1 MTLLEKVQEL
11 QSIKPPLSQE
21 DFNSKLNA
29 YKASQPKEELKEDA
43 KVDSKETKDKPESNT
58 ETEGKTNDSA
68 NADQGVESGKST
80 KSDSESG
87 DLQPSEKNDF
97 DFLNGNLDEVF
108 GSTSSNL
115 NNKLQP
121 EQPSKE
127 QQEAWDKATS
137 VAKPNET
144 YNEGSWDYKYE
155 LTDDGPIYS
164 AKKKDSEDW
173 KVQTVDDSVS
183 NIASMF
189 GHNNLDRSKYA
200 ESNSVLESAKKLNLI
215 TDLEGDASKITKDAA
230 NVDKE
235 FLEVA
240 DIYEKDIKLNEEE
253 LTTIADD
260 AVLFYDENQLIP
272 EEKEEQY
279 IIQKTG
285 NIRTRTVK
293 TGEMIP
299 NPDFDVSLKGSLSNK
314 AAQEIADK
322 KRIPLDELNL
332 EDPEIKKAI
341 RDKVISNRAD
351 EQGDKKEQRKMT
363 DFIDSVPSD
372 FSLSKLGSWL
382 AENISAGPVKTDI
395 IDATDVWDKGKLQKT
410 MTAFQENKSSKLNT
424 QQTDILDF
432 ATKVEVNL
440 ELLEQSFDAV
450 QNAEYQTP
458 SQVASANKTLKQ
470 LSAQRNK
477 MFELLKGKYKE
488 LDDSI
493 ENSEDVG
500 EYINKLERN
509 HSLIPILINNAENSA
524 IDMGQGIET
533 LAFKVAN
540 LPNDI
545 EKLTGVDTQMFNPVW
560 QMGGK
565 YLVNGWG
572 EKRGDVHK
580 KIDKYK
586 EMLMGDISEGLSIE
600 DLETGADWG
609 KYLMAT
615 TGSLVPQMATM
626 VATGGAGVYLV
637 TATAGGGKLRQYES
651 EMEGSKKEHAAWV
664 KQKPNKQEGDSE
676 EYYQDRIRRWKESEP
691 AKIDYNAAEMWGG
704 ALTSMGAEFV
714 GGKLIAM
721 PMINRAKAFKG
732 LGVKAGFTKEFA
744 RKFGAQAYSYVGD
757 VASEGIEEV
766 FAEGAGNLYDRFI
779 LGKDVNIFDG
789 WKDNFFAGSLM
800 ANGFKAPAL
809 FAPYV
814 SSVQTPG
821 DLTNIKQKQD
831 KIKGIINTI
840 QQNPKMSKTT
850 KDLLESDIVQNTVE
864 INNSMVNSMNRYS
877 NMPREDINVL
887 GNIDQQTFKI
897 DNQIKAVL
905 SDKGIEVGKDK
916 LISDLQNKKL
926 DLQGQKNELIEK
938 YVDKEAE
945 STVDGKLVVP
955 TNRQIQEGSEVVAN
969 QLGDTGITRFDN
981 TEDLLGGFETL
992 KAQGIQLEVT
1002 RDPDT
1007 NEILPA
1013 EDQGYGL
1020 IATLPNGTQQVIINN
1035 ASSEADGVIPAD
1047 KHEVFHAFAS
1057 KVDPDKKLKMGMDL
1071 YDSLQNDSNITVDI
1085 DTKGLLDQYKEDLD
1099 DGSISEADFYEEVM
1113 AVTSDALTP
1122 DSKGNTG
1129 IKIKEVSALKALGN
1143 KILETVGWK
1152 QSFKDGNQVLDFLK
1166 AFNKDVISGK
1176 GLSQETLDTA
1186 GVTLDE
1192 VDMGL
1197 NDDAVDL
1204 GTVKKSQKLTS
1215 EQDQKA
1221 QDKVKEIQELQEEAN
1236 ELAEKYKRYKKDSE
1250 GNVLKDKQGNPIL
1263 DPIKGPKQQRL
1274 EKELA
1279 ADIKPTVDSFVESR
1293 TKALYDPIAPDAK
1306 KNVTRQEFV
1315 ESMKSDITTMVS
1327 SEFEAKQP
1335 LEKFITSRGYLR
1347 ASSLA
1352 ERLGVKSVEEGITQG
1367 MEAAEGVAAEDTTV
1381 AKETKDTS
1389 SKIKPSS
1396 FISNEAVAKI
1406 KEQVQEK
1413 IKGIDPKNLTF
1424 KKLGD
1429 LAPEIIAQ
1437 ELGIPVKKLTS
1448 PTANLSKGDATAIQ
1462 QFVNKNADKL
1472 LKILPEGAVVEAAT
1486 DKLLGTSTGVPKG
1499 LLNAFYTK
1507 QARLGKGAGL
1517 APFKLNKGI
1526 SKADFLETFG
1536 IVEGKKAEGFDA
1548 RSPQAQAL
1556 KGIASLYGKLVTN
1569 EIVRSDIDLSLEA
1582 KQDVA
1587 AGKNRA
1593 MASKKPKGRGIKQ
1606 QIHQDSGKDLVSKTV
1621 DSLTRTDGISAGFGN
1636 ALLPYI
1642 VTSYNLSS
1650 GGNSARPNYVAITDA
1665 SKTRDKDKAKTEKA
1679 LEDGEIVDLSKL
1691 RGQIRDLGLSESGPQ
1706 FTNAQLKEM
1715 SLAVR
1720 ASSRSSI
1727 AKNQDNI
1734 EAINSGKNSFYDGF
1748 YKAYDANPSANLPG
1762 LKQIIYPADQSSN
1775 ATTGRKLAT
1784 AANDANIGD
1793 RTPYLEHWL
1802 PYGQWALTTIST
1814 FDMPQASRDAW
1825 KKFANEHYYQENIS
1839 SDTQTAVDKTYPITL
1854 ESGEVV
1860 VWKSKDQNHPLLDE
1874 QLTKFRETGDVKY
1887 LDEASKLSDIRKYPG
1902 VKVHTEVNPFKHGR
1916 YGVTDA
1922 VKYGIQV
1929 SPSLQANPNVQHVAS
1944 ALIHE
1949 VIVGN
1954 ITSSTAQK
1962 RMDAYKPI
1970 GKLQA
1975 KASKKN
1981 TFMFGAKINTDMT
1994 IQEQID
2000 VLGTYDKAATLGRKL
2015 DQPVR
2020 KIRVFDFDDTL
2031 ARTKSNV
2038 LYTMPDGTTGKI
2050 DAATFAKEAGNME
2063 AEGVEWDFSE
2073 FSKVMQG
2080 SKGPLLDVAKIIA
2093 DKRGTDDVFVLT
2105 ARPADAAGPIKE
2117 FLASMGL
2124 DIPLANITGL
2134 GDGAPSAKG
2143 NWIAQKAADG
2153 YNDFYFA
2160 DDHTGNVKAVKEV
2173 LDQIDVKSKVQ
2184 LAKASKKKV
2193 FNEIF
2198 NDIIEDSTGIESYKT
2213 YSPARAQTIG
2223 ASKGKWNFLI
2233 PASAEDFT
2241 GLLYRTLGKGKK
2253 GDAQMAFYKTNL
2265 LDPYNKAEI
2274 AVVNAKIQAA
2284 NDFKALKSN
2293 LKTLPKSLS
2302 KLTGI
2307 GGFTFSNAVRVAA
2320 WTRQGME
2327 VPGLSKRDVKEL
2339 NDFVSKDA
2347 ELNTFVDELIKIQKG
2362 KPYPKPKDSWLAGS
2376 ITTDITQEIEK
2387 VNRKEYM
2394 QEFLENADIIF
2405 SEENLSKLEAAYG
2418 SKYVEA
2424 LKDNLRRMKSGSNRP
2439 IGGSRVANQ
2448 VLDWLNNSVGAVMF
2462 LNTRSAILQTL
2473 SAVNFIQVSGPN
2485 NILAAGKAFA
2495 NQKQYWGDFMTLMNS
2510 PYLVERRNGLK
2521 INVSE
2526 SEIADAVAESSNKP
2540 KAALAFLLSKGFVMT
2555 RFADSFAIAS
2565 GGSTFY
2571 RNTVDALVKGG
2582 MDQKAAEK
2590 QAFDEFRALSEESQ
2604 QSSNPSKISQQQA
2617 SGAGRVILAF
2627 ANTPMQYARIIKRSS
2642 QDLINGRGDWKT
2654 NVSKIAYYGVM
2665 QNVIFNS
2672 LQTALFA
2679 LAFDDE
2685 EDEEKKDAK
2694 LKSKTGRIVNGMVDS
2709 LLKGGGIAGVAVGS
2723 LKNALMTIAEE
2734 NDKKSPDFSKAIDD
2748 LIGFSPP
2755 LSAKFRKLKGAAN
2768 TFSWNRKEI
2777 KEEGFNLNNP
2787 AYLASAQVISGLTN
2801 IPVDRAIKKLNNIRS
2816 IFSDTSAKWQ
2826 KVALGLGWSTWDV
2839 GLPFYGVKDKE
2850 VETPETILRDKIITL
2865 KKDTNT
2871 KEQKQMLLDLG
2882 LSKKDIKKL
2891 KYEEDRVKKII
2902 ALQNKKKK

>member
-68 NADQGVESGKST
+68 SADQGVESGKST

-240 DIYEKDIKLNEEE
+240 EIYEKDIKLNEEE

-279 IIQKTG
+279 VIQKTG

-424 QQTDILDF
+424 QQTGILDF

-637 TATAGGGKLRQYES
+637 TATAGGGKFRQYES
-651 EMEGSKKEHAAWV
+651 EIEGSKKEHAAWL
-664 KQKPNKQEGDSE
+664 KQEPKKEEGDSE
-676 EYYQDRIRRWKESEP
+676 EYYQDKIRRWNESEP

-1020 IATLPNGTQQVIINN
+1020 IATLPDGTQQVVINN

-1047 KHEVFHAFAS
+1047 KHETFHAFAS

-1085 DTKGLLDQYKEDLD
+1085 DTKGLLDQYKKDLD

-1204 GTVKKSQKLTS
+1204 GTVKKSQKPNISPRGVELTGL
-1215 EQDQKA
+1215 
-1221 QDKVKEIQELQEEAN
+1221 VKEGLITN
-1236 ELAEKYKRYKKDSE
+1236 EGL
-1250 GNVLKDKQGNPIL
+1250 I
-1263 DPIKGPKQQRL
+1263 
-1274 EKELA
+1274 
-1279 ADIKPTVDSFVESR
+1279 DIINS
-1293 TKALYDPIAPDAK
+1293 
-1306 KNVTRQEFV
+1306 
-1315 ESMKSDITTMVS
+1315 
-1327 SEFEAKQP
+1327 
-1335 LEKFITSRGYLR
+1335 
-1347 ASSLA
+1347 
-1352 ERLGVKSVEEGITQG
+1352 
-1367 MEAAEGVAAEDTTV
+1367 
-1381 AKETKDTS
+1381 
-1389 SKIKPSS
+1389 PSS
-1396 FISNEAVAKI
+1396 
-1406 KEQVQEK
+1406 
-1413 IKGIDPKNLTF
+1413 
-1424 KKLGD
+1424 
-1429 LAPEIIAQ
+1429 
-1437 ELGIPVKKLTS
+1437 
-1448 PTANLSKGDATAIQ
+1448 
-1462 QFVNKNADKL
+1462 
-1472 LKILPEGAVVEAAT
+1472 
-1486 DKLLGTSTGVPKG
+1486 
-1499 LLNAFYTK
+1499 
-1507 QARLGKGAGL
+1507 
-1517 APFKLNKGI
+1517 
-1526 SKADFLETFG
+1526 
-1536 IVEGKKAEGFDA
+1536 
-1548 RSPQAQAL
+1548 
-1556 KGIASLYGKLVTN
+1556 
-1569 EIVRSDIDLSLEA
+1569 
-1582 KQDVA
+1582 
-1587 AGKNRA
+1587 
-1593 MASKKPKGRGIKQ
+1593 
-1606 QIHQDSGKDLVSKTV
+1606 
-1621 DSLTRTDGISAGFGN
+1621 
-1636 ALLPYI
+1636 
-1642 VTSYNLSS
+1642 
-1650 GGNSARPNYVAITDA
+1650 
-1665 SKTRDKDKAKTEKA
+1665 
-1679 LEDGEIVDLSKL
+1679 
-1691 RGQIRDLGLSESGPQ
+1691 
-1706 FTNAQLKEM
+1706 
-1715 SLAVR
+1715 
-1720 ASSRSSI
+1720 
-1727 AKNQDNI
+1727 
-1734 EAINSGKNSFYDGF
+1734 
-1748 YKAYDANPSANLPG
+1748 
-1762 LKQIIYPADQSSN
+1762 
-1775 ATTGRKLAT
+1775 
-1784 AANDANIGD
+1784 
-1793 RTPYLEHWL
+1793 
-1802 PYGQWALTTIST
+1802 
-1814 FDMPQASRDAW
+1814 
-1825 KKFANEHYYQENIS
+1825 
-1839 SDTQTAVDKTYPITL
+1839 TAVDKFGAIDAVVESNWPVISKGLKFNPTGTIPMADVKTAVTEQMQGIFPGRNKPLMADFNAGTAQVNTYLGSLMGVRQAEILQRASEIAATSTDSSSIDSDQAKQVVDTSTTTSSSDTSKSDKVAKKPTETTQYSDTNL
-1854 ESGEVV
+1854 ENLGVET
-1860 VWKSKDQNHPLLDE
+1860 QE
-1874 QLTKFRETGDVKY
+1874 QLELQTTEAVQDSFKDNEVTRFGETRNIPQ
-1887 LDEASKLSDIRKYPG
+1887 AIADI
-1902 VKVHTEVNPFKHGR
+1902 
-1916 YGVTDA
+1916 YG
-1922 VKYGIQV
+1922 K
-1929 SPSLQANPNVQHVAS
+1929 
-1944 ALIHE
+1944 
-1949 VIVGN
+1949 
-1954 ITSSTAQK
+1954 
-1962 RMDAYKPI
+1962 
-1970 GKLQA
+1970 
-1975 KASKKN
+1975 
-1981 TFMFGAKINTDMT
+1981 MFGINPQT
-1994 IQEQID
+1994 I
-2000 VLGTYDKAATLGRKL
+2000 VDKTRNY
-2015 DQPVR
+2015 Q
-2020 KIRVFDFDDTL
+2020 
-2031 ARTKSNV
+2031 N
-2038 LYTMPDGTTGKI
+2038 Y
-2050 DAATFAKEAGNME
+2050 
-2063 AEGVEWDFSE
+2063 
-2073 FSKVMQG
+2073 
-2080 SKGPLLDVAKIIA
+2080 
-2093 DKRGTDDVFVLT
+2093 
-2105 ARPADAAGPIKE
+2105 DAAGLTAAKQ
-2117 FLASMGL
+2117 FLL
-2124 DIPLANITGL
+2124 KN
-2134 GDGAPSAKG
+2134 
-2143 NWIAQKAADG
+2143 
-2153 YNDFYFA
+2153 
-2160 DDHTGNVKAVKEV
+2160 
-2173 LDQIDVKSKVQ
+2173 
-2184 LAKASKKKV
+2184 
-2193 FNEIF
+2193 
-2198 NDIIEDSTGIESYKT
+2198 
-2213 YSPARAQTIG
+2213 
-2223 ASKGKWNFLI
+2223 
-2233 PASAEDFT
+2233 
-2241 GLLYRTLGKGKK
+2241 
-2253 GDAQMAFYKTNL
+2253 
-2265 LDPYNKAEI
+2265 
-2274 AVVNAKIQAA
+2274 AA
-2284 NDFKALKSN
+2284 NDFSRLPKTKDGFGKGTFLPRNVMAALYTDGVLTGN
-2293 LKTLPKSLS
+2293 LKDYINLLRQKPTKPIYRDALGQTIRGLLNLNIRNRMFETLVPTTPKRLQGGAKFS
-2302 KLTGI
+2302 K
-2307 GGFTFSNAVRVAA
+2307 
-2320 WTRQGME
+2320 
-2327 VPGLSKRDVKEL
+2327 KRR
-2339 NDFVSKDA
+2339 DA
-2347 ELNTFVDELIKIQKG
+2347 ELRQ
-2362 KPYPKPKDSWLAGS
+2362 
-2376 ITTDITQEIEK
+2376 
-2387 VNRKEYM
+2387 
-2394 QEFLENADIIF
+2394 
-2405 SEENLSKLEAAYG
+2405 
-2418 SKYVEA
+2418 
-2424 LKDNLRRMKSGSNRP
+2424 
-2439 IGGSRVANQ
+2439 
-2448 VLDWLNNSVGAVMF
+2448 
-2462 LNTRSAILQTL
+2462 
-2473 SAVNFIQVSGPN
+2473 
-2485 NILAAGKAFA
+2485 
-2495 NQKQYWGDFMTLMNS
+2495 
-2510 PYLVERRNGLK
+2510 
-2521 INVSE
+2521 
-2526 SEIADAVAESSNKP
+2526 
-2540 KAALAFLLSKGFVMT
+2540 
-2555 RFADSFAIAS
+2555 
-2565 GGSTFY
+2565 
-2571 RNTVDALVKGG
+2571 
-2582 MDQKAAEK
+2582 AEK
-2590 QAFDEFRALSEESQ
+2590 
-2604 QSSNPSKISQQQA
+2604 
-2617 SGAGRVILAF
+2617 RV
-2627 ANTPMQYARIIKRSS
+2627 
-2642 QDLINGRGDWKT
+2642 
-2654 NVSKIAYYGVM
+2654 
-2665 QNVIFNS
+2665 
-2672 LQTALFA
+2672 
-2679 LAFDDE
+2679 
-2685 EDEEKKDAK
+2685 
-2694 LKSKTGRIVNGMVDS
+2694 
-2709 LLKGGGIAGVAVGS
+2709 
-2723 LKNALMTIAEE
+2723 LKNTNAQDVEFFQETIT
-2734 NDKKSPDFSKAIDD
+2734 SILPQF
-2748 LIGFSPP
+2748 
-2755 LSAKFRKLKGAAN
+2755 
-2768 TFSWNRKEI
+2768 
-2777 KEEGFNLNNP
+2777 
-2787 AYLASAQVISGLTN
+2787 
-2801 IPVDRAIKKLNNIRS
+2801 IPVDSFINSNNFASRSDKYGRGHFMTGKERAEILKKAMLNQADFSLEQIKKV
-2816 IFSDTSAKWQ
+2816 
-2826 KVALGLGWSTWDV
+2826 KVAIGSKAFFNKVEAKKVSID
-2839 GLPFYGVKDKE
+2839 YG
-2850 VETPETILRDKIITL
+2850 
-2865 KKDTNT
+2865 
-2871 KEQKQMLLDLG
+2871 
-2882 LSKKDIKKL
+2882 S
-2891 KYEEDRVKKII
+2891 DRYPSFHLV
-2902 ALQNKKKK
+2902 N